1 MPLTHMRKGDI
12 LFTADST
19 GTPMHFVISTAQR
32 IGSPFGRGHA
42 SSVHAA
48 IATGVGFEVYESVGS
63 GVRSAHIHHG
73 SYRLYAYRG
82 PQKDAVR
89 EAAVLAAES
98 FVQMASGG
106 NFGAYNKLDAALSPF
121 RSLRGA
127 TNQPGLSSQQFGTGA
142 RAQNTLYCSNMV
154 WRAYAAAGEMVG
166 LNQLPIPFSRPEIS
180 PRDLEGLL
188 ISSPNWHARNNG
200 HSMTHP

>member
-1 MPLTHMRKGDI
+1 MPLIMKKGDI

-32 IGSPFGRGHA
+32 IGSPFGSGHA

-48 IATGVGFEVYESVGS
+48 IATGIGLGVYESVGS
-63 GVRSAHIHHG
+63 GVRSAQVHNG
-73 SYRLYAYRG
+73 SYRIYSYHG
-82 PQKDAVR
+82 PHKDDVRAGAVM
-89 EAAVLAAES
+89 AAES

-127 TNQPGLSSQQFGTGA
+127 TNLPGASSQQFGQGA

-166 LNQLPIPFSRPEIS
+166 LPQLPIPFSRPEIS

-188 ISSPNWHARNNG
+188 INSPNWRARNNG